1 MTAPVPAP
9 APAPSLAPAPAGVAV
24 PAPVGALR
32 RRPVAVRAA
41 VRGAWRQVT
50 ARSAPERRR
59 ARARSWTWRT
69 ALADLSI
76 ALVLDL
82 ATAHTVWREHQG
94 VGPAVWVLDQALVLP
109 VVLRRRHPAAVFAVV
124 AAVASVQWAQR
135 LALPADAAL
144 LLALYTVAA
153 HEVRA
158 RAVAAAAVLETGVVL
173 ASVRFAPTGDGVI
186 GSLVF
191 LTGLVV
197 AAYLLGTSVRSRH
210 AYLAALEDRARRL
223 EIERDQQARLIQVA
237 ERTRIAREMHDIVS
251 HNLSVMITLAAGAAA
266 TTATGPV
273 QAAQAMEQVAV
284 TGRAAL
290 AEMRRLL
297 GVLREDGPAAGIAR
311 PQPGLDQLDELLDQV
326 RGTGLAVRLQVRG
339 RPRPVPGTT
348 QLTLY
353 RAVQEALTNSR
364 KHARGL
370 TGAVVAF
377 TWRPE
382 DLELVVSDD
391 GAPAGPAGSG
401 PAGSGSAGM
410 GLAGMRERVTAV
422 GGTMT
427 ARGGANGGW
436 RVRVN
441 VPLGPPDPANPAD
454 PADRADPGD
463 PA

>member
-1 MTAPVPAP
+1 MAAPVPV
-9 APAPSLAPAPAGVAV
+9 LVPAG
-24 PAPVGALR
+24 APG

-41 VRGAWRQVT
+41 VRGAWRQVS

-59 ARARSWTWRT
+59 DRARSWTWRI
-69 ALADLSI
+69 ALADLGT

-82 ATAHTVWREHQG
+82 ATAHTVWREHHG
-94 VGPAVWVLDQALVLP
+94 AGPAVWVLDQALVLP
-109 VVLRRRHPAAVFAVV
+109 VALRRRHPAAVFALLAV
-124 AAVASVQWAQR
+124 VASVQWAYR

-197 AAYLLGTSVRSRH
+197 AAYLLGRSVRSRH

-223 EIERDQQARLIQVA
+223 EVERDQQARLIQVA

-297 GVLREDGPAAGIAR
+297 GVLREDAPVAGIAR
-311 PQPGLDQLDELLDQV
+311 PQPGLDQLDELLEQV
-326 RGTGLAVRLQVRG
+326 RGTGLAVQLRVRG
-339 RPRPVPGTT
+339 RPRAVPGTT

-364 KHARGL
+364 KHAQGL
-370 TGAVVAF
+370 TRAVVAF
-377 TWRPE
+377 TWRPAE
-382 DLELVVSDD
+382 LELVISDD
-391 GAPAGPAGSG
+391 GAPAAMMSTATGTT
-401 PAGSGSAGM
+401 GM

-427 ARGGANGGW
+427 ARGGADGGW
-436 RVRVN
+436 RVHVT
-441 VPLGPPDPANPAD
+441 VPLGPADLAD
-454 PADRADPGD
+454 PADLA
-463 PA
+463 